1 MNKTLRLFLGIF
13 FHLIILGIS
22 ETMAQSVSAT
32 IKIDLKPFLSIA
44 ILSEKKEENLD
55 VHLQNYTPLEI
66 TAIGPYQ
73 LEIRSSNDQELSS
86 ISIPEISDNSL
97 TMITVRRC
105 SSAIDQKVYS
115 NNMISKIGGTFKI
128 GLVNNTGAE
137 KPLIISVTSL

>member
-73 LEIRSSNDQELSS
+73 LEVRSSNGQELSS
-86 ISIPEISDNSL
+86 ISIPDISDNSR
-97 TMITVRRC
+97 TMIIARQC

>member
-73 LEIRSSNDQELSS
+73 LEVRSSNDQELSS
-86 ISIPEISDNSL
+86 ISIPDISDNSR
-97 TMITVRRC
+97 TMIIARQC

-137 KPLIISVTSL
+137 KPLIISVTPL